1 MEALDLEK
9 TNSLF
14 NLIIQQPDIDKIY
27 LYTKD
32 PYEAK
37 YQILIKERKS
47 TELKH
52 LNDYNALLNT
62 QVIWMILIKVLK
74 NTSQPRNSK
83 YYFFNSYIVSN
94 EKPNSILTEF
104 FIKGRK
110 VNISLFLLHIH
121 ILLFQ
126 KILD

>member
-52 LNDYNALLNT
+52 LNDYNAFIEYSSDMDHT
-62 QVIWMILIKVLK
+62 YKSIEEYVSTKKLK
-74 NTSQPRNSK
+74 
-83 YYFFNSYIVSN
+83 I
-94 EKPNSILTEF
+94 
-104 FIKGRK
+104 
-110 VNISLFLLHIH
+110 LFL
-121 ILLFQ
+121 
-126 KILD
+126 

>member
-52 LNDYNALLNT
+52 LNDYNA
-62 QVIWMILIKVLK
+62 
-74 NTSQPRNSK
+74 
-83 YYFFNSYIVSN
+83 
-94 EKPNSILTEF
+94 
-104 FIKGRK
+104 FIKYSSDMDDTYK
-110 VNISLFLLHIH
+110 SIEEYVSTKKLKILFL
-121 ILLFQ
+121 
-126 KILD
+126 